1 MTRILAHINKFTR
14 QLVIILSTRAA
25 RFVASIRTASKL
37 ELVIGLACSLVL
49 FILVYKC
56 TGMATWTFI
65 PVVHASPEEERK
77 AQRQKKW
84 VEACASQSRE
94 LPEAET
100 EVKKPEKAWI
110 AWSAHWYEPTKKC
123 TNAVF
128 HVKFV
133 FSKWNPRNGR
143 YQADLSISYSRVG

>member
-1 MTRILAHINKFTR
+1 MINQLVR
-14 QLVIILSTRAA
+14 QLGVIISTRTA
-25 RFVASIRTASKL
+25 RFVARVRTANKL

-65 PVVHASPEEERK
+65 PVVHASTEEERK

-84 VEACASQSRE
+84 VEACAKSE
-94 LPEAET
+94 PETWAQRAEA

-128 HVKFV
+128 HIKFV